1 MFSLNQRDVRRALV
15 RDDVSSVWWSFS
27 LSAVTAQS
35 DYRTAGTSSSVPNT
49 QCQAAAADPESVAYY
64 QRGSW
69 EGGGWG
75 LIVRRMG
82 VPALSQAAIMSAI
95 SVLEVQFDNS
105 MQFLFESKI
114 FLPPAFIFGVE
125 ELPTLPGKKGFVG
138 EREGHLMKEAQ
149 MT

>member
-1 MFSLNQRDVRRALV
+1 MRALV

-82 VPALSQAAIMSAI
+82 VPALSQAAIMSTI

-105 MQFLFESKI
+105 MQFMFESKI
-114 FLPPAFIFGVE
+114 FLPPAVE
-125 ELPTLPGKKGFVG
+125 ELPALSGKKGFVG
-138 EREGHLMKEAQ
+138 EREGHLMKERLK
-149 MT
+149 